1 MPLAK
6 IVSARGTYTQMTNYI
21 SAIQVIEEFSG
32 WTVCSFGDTRQ
43 TRVPADTPTYMDWCA
58 NSAGL
63 WTILAPGKLA
73 FQNASDALAF
83 KLQFNC

>member
-1 MPLAK
+1 
-6 IVSARGTYTQMTNYI
+6 MTNYI
-21 SAIQVIEEFSG
+21 SALQVLEQFSG
-32 WTVCSFGDTRQ
+32 WTICSFGDTSQ
-43 TRVPADTPTYMDWCA
+43 TRVLADTSAHMEWCA